1 MSAVNHHHLA
11 EQTIRS
17 WFSNMS
23 SSVRGRDMV
32 QHLKYVSRKISV
44 YGMPSKAV
52 ITFKEWKARRQKEL
66 LTEELLALNY
76 QGIRI
81 ISSSPKRISF
91 NTSETLVGK
100 DGKMVIMDKNII
112 IENEDDGNWRVVEE
126 SVNKW
131 HVKKLNLKKF

>member
-81 ISSSPKRISF
+81 ISSSPKRITF

>member
-1 MSAVNHHHLA
+1 MSAVNHHNLA

-23 SSVRGRDMV
+23 SSVRARDMV
-32 QHLKYVSRKISV
+32 QHLKNVSRKISV

-66 LTEELLALNY
+66 LSEELLTLNY

-100 DGKMVIMDKNII
+100 DGKMVVMDKNII
-112 IENEDDGNWRVVEE
+112 IENEDDGTWRVVEE